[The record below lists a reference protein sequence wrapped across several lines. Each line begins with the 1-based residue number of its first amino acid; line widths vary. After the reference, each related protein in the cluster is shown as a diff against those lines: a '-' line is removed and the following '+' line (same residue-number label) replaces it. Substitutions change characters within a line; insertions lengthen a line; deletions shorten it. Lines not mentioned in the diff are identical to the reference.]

1 MGVFDWARAAH
12 TILDHVQTL
21 AQTENR
27 LPLHPYDMVHHQF
40 DLSWL
45 INNTDHDTSSLS
57 IGWLSVG
64 INASALCLFS
74 VGFVSQWWMRTRYPR
89 WFAKYNYILAAALDG
104 GTQVRSTLIF
114 LCLASHLNHAGQV
127 MVFILSFAVQGASG
141 KSYLFPQW

>member
-1 MGVFDWARAAH
+1 MG
-12 TILDHVQTL
+12 
-21 AQTENR
+21 
-27 LPLHPYDMVHHQF
+27 
-40 DLSWL
+40 
-45 INNTDHDTSSLS
+45 SLS

-74 VGFVSQWWMRTRYPR
+74 VGFISQWWMRTRYPR

-104 GTQVRSTLIF
+104 GTQVQSARILPM
-114 LCLASHLNHAGQV
+114 LAGLLSYVGQV